1 MVELKDYRN
10 IGGKH
15 MSIFS
20 IFSLSTR
27 QASTAI
33 YRRCDEVR
41 EENGLSWSQFAKK
54 AGLKLKSWM
63 IGIPTSNPTDKEL
76 QAIASTYGVCF
87 DWLKYGTEPKY
98 SEENPEEE

>member
-1 MVELKDYRN
+1 
-10 IGGKH
+10 

-20 IFSLSTR
+20 IFSVTQR
-27 QASTAI
+27 QAQTAI

-41 EENGLSWSQFAKK
+41 EENNLSWSQFAKK

-63 IGIPTSNPTDKEL
+63 IGIPTTNPTDAEL
-76 QAIASTYGVCF
+76 QAIATTYGVCF

-98 SEENPEEE
+98 PNGEEEE